1 VAKSRD
7 TAADWKVR
15 FEGLNNDML
24 QAQAQLAGVR
34 DVTVERNDLKHQLQL
49 MQNEM
54 LSMRRE
60 MAIAQQ
66 HEEQVKRQLLQVQTL
81 ATELEQQKCA
91 AAFRAQEQET
101 RADALHDNYTALQAY
116 MGETGHSS
124 REELEEAE
132 HKLEALQTVKDALE
146 GQTKLM
152 REEAES
158 MLTKLHVAE
167 RDASSSQADRNEML
181 QHLQVVEGVR
191 LTLDGR
197 LKCAQDDVEKMTSQL
212 IEQRQLLAQ
221 EQQAHAQTSTLLC
234 QEQAGIS
241 LSTHLIYSS
250 HLLLLLA
257 CTSARHIAH
266 IGPSEVGLRRAYPAS
281 KGDPASPI

>member
-1 VAKSRD
+1 VQCGRSQVAKSRD

-101 RADALHDNYTALQAY
+101 RADALQDNYTALQAH

-124 REELEEAE
+124 RVEELEEAE

-221 EQQAHAQTSTLLC
+221 EQQAHAQTRTLLS

-241 LSTHLIYSS
+241 LSTSLSTY
-250 HLLLLLA
+250 LLLLLV
-257 CTSARHIAH
+257 CTSAPHMAH
-266 IGPSEVGLRRAYPAS
+266 ST
-281 KGDPASPI
+281 